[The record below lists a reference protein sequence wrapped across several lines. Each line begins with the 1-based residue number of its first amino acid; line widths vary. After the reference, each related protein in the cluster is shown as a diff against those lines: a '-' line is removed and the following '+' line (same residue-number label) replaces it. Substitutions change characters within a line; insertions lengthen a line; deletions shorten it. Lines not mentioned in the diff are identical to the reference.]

1 MKPLPVLLIVGVA
14 VVLLGSLHYSTL
26 SETPSPADVS
36 DNSDSNKVPQ
46 TASLPMDAFAINT
59 AGKSDKDEE
68 NNAAH
73 DDILQRQDEN
83 PNFETFKD
91 RVYEVQARRNG
102 QPIDAAQ
109 LWQASQQPNAWKP
122 LADTPDSLNLT
133 AEEMRDGRRFIEFN
147 PLKLESLA
155 RGDTL
160 EIDMGEAGKSFKV
173 EIDGVRSE
181 DDGRNV
187 TWTGDSLDANYP
199 GHLTITKGD
208 TLIVGGITTPDAHYE
223 LQVHGNKGW
232 IVSSATLFK
241 GVDQQIIVPE
251 ELIKNPPQEVVYLPV
266 ETFGDD
272 HSKQ

>member
-1 MKPLPVLLIVGVA
+1 MKPLPVLLVTGIVVL
-14 VVLLGSLHYSTL
+14 LLGSLHFSQRNQ
-26 SETPSPADVS
+26 TPLPA
-36 DNSDSNKVPQ
+36 SNLDPINTPQ
-46 TASLPMDAFAINT
+46 TASLPKDQVAIQT
-59 AGKSDKDEE
+59 APTTEGNKASTDKAADE
-68 NNAAH
+68 
-73 DDILQRQDEN
+73 DFLQRPDEN
-83 PNFETFKD
+83 PNYATFKD
-91 RVYEVQARRNG
+91 RMYEVQARRNG
-102 QPIDAAQ
+102 QPFDAAQ

-122 LADTPDSLNLT
+122 LESTPDSLNLT
-133 AEEMRDGRRFIEFN
+133 DEEMRDGRRFIEFN

-160 EIDMGEAGKSFKV
+160 EIDMGETGKSFKV
-173 EIDGVRSE
+173 EIDGVSSE

-187 TWTGDSLDANYP
+187 TWTGDSLDPNYP

-223 LQVHGNKGW
+223 LQVHGDKGW

-251 ELIKNPPQEVVYLPV
+251 ELLKNPPQEVVYLPV
-266 ETFGDD
+266 ETFGED